1 MNPLA
6 AIWRYVKSFL
16 YLITGQIDK
25 SRRVLDSN
33 PNVMKAKFDDI
44 IKSKVDQ
51 IHTYKQAVATLI
63 AQQEKKMAKV
73 KSLTEEVQK
82 LENLKAGA
90 LAMAKQTVAKLQG
103 EGKTKEEVHADADY
117 KKCLTAYN
125 DFAATLTEKQ
135 DHIKD
140 LENDIGE
147 YDGSIANHKINLQQ
161 LQRDIEKLKS
171 EAADAVADVI
181 TAKEERDL
189 SDMLNGISKDGM
201 AKELQ
206 DMRDLRHEMRAEA
219 RVSREM
225 AGTDSKA
232 QEAQFLEYAR
242 SNTASDEFDSLLG
255 MAEGTEGAE
264 TVAGEPE
271 EVEKTGSDSILPE

>member
-1 MNPLA
+1 MFG
-6 AIWRYVKSFL
+6 AIGRWFKAVWYK
-16 YLITGQIDK
+16 ITGQIDQA
-25 SRRVLDSN
+25 RRGLDTD
-33 PNVMKAKFDDI
+33 PHVMRAKFDDI
-44 IKSKVDQ
+44 IKGKVNQ

-103 EGKTKEEVHADADY
+103 EGKTKEELHADGDY

-225 AGTDSKA
+225 AGTDSKQ

>member
-1 MNPLA
+1 MFG
-6 AIWRYVKSFL
+6 AIGRWFKAVWYKL
-16 YLITGQIDK
+16 TGAMDQA
-25 SRRVLDSN
+25 RRGLDTD
-33 PNVMKAKFDDI
+33 PHVMRAKFDEI
-44 IKSKVDQ
+44 IKGKVNQ

-73 KSLTEEVQK
+73 KSLTNEVQK

-90 LAMAKQTVAKLQG
+90 LAMAKQAVAKLQG
-103 EGKTKEEVHADADY
+103 EGKTNEVVHADPDY

-140 LENDIGE
+140 LEGDIGE

-181 TAKEERDL
+181 TSKEETEL
-189 SDMLNGISKDGM
+189 ADMINGISKDGM

-206 DMRDLRHEMRAEA
+206 NLRDLRHEVRAEA
-219 RVSREM
+219 RISREM
-225 AGTDSKA
+225 AGTDTKV
-232 QEAQFLEYAR
+232 QEAEFLEYAR
-242 SNTASDEFDSLLG
+242 SNTATDEFDALLG

-264 TVAGEPE
+264 TAASEPE
-271 EVEKTGSDSILPE
+271 RLEKTSSDSILPE